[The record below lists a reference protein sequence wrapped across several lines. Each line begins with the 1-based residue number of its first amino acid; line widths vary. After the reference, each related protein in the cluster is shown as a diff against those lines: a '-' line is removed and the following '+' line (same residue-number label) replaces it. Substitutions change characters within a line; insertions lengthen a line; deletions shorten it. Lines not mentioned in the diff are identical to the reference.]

1 MKDLIAT
8 CISKDFYRVDMYGVF
23 VVHGVD
29 PIMEPKREGRAV
41 AMVDKKRLQAMYD
54 EIGEVLAGRPA
65 PTPHIQMANGS
76 TITLVD
82 TFDPEDL
89 V

>member
-29 PIMEPKREGRAV
+29 PTMEPNREGRAV

-65 PTPHIQMANGS
+65 PTPAAKQPVA
-76 TITLVD
+76 
-82 TFDPEDL
+82 FDPESL

>member
-29 PIMEPKREGRAV
+29 PTMEPNREGRAV

-65 PTPHIQMANGS
+65 PVPAAKQPVA
-76 TITLVD
+76 
-82 TFDPEDL
+82 FDPESL

>member
-8 CISKDFYRVDMYGVF
+8 CISKDFYRVDLHGVF

-29 PIMEPKREGRAV
+29 PLMEPKREGRAV

-65 PTPHIQMANGS
+65 PTPAAKQPVAFN
-76 TITLVD
+76 
-82 TFDPEDL
+82 PEDL